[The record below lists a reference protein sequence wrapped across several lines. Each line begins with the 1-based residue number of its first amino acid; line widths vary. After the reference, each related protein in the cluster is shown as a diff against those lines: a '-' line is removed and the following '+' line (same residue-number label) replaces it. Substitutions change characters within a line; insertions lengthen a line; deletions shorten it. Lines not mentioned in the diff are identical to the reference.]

1 MLTDKECLEI
11 AKPTVEAV
19 VNLMAKNDYESM
31 SDLVNN
37 TAEDLADL
45 KDWVNST
52 LEMNELDGIDAY
64 GVECNFH
71 PQYEYHQ
78 LSVYPFDDESGFA
91 VDYDLTTDG
100 EQNDLTLQLE
110 FKKLDNGLFD
120 VSMGVD
126 VL

>member
-1 MLTDKECLEI
+1 MLVEKECMEI
-11 AKPTVEAV
+11 AKPIVEAI

-78 LSVYPFDDESGFA
+78 LSAYPFDDESGFA
-91 VDYDLTTDG
+91 VDYDLTTGG
-100 EQNDLTLQLE
+100 ERNDLTLQLE
-110 FKKLDNGLFD
+110 FLKQDNDSFD

-126 VL
+126 AL